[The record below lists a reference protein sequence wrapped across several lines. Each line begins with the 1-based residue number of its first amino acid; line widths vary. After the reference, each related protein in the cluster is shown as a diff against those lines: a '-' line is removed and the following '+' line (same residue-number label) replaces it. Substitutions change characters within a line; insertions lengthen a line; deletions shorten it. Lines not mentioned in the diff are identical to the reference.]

1 MLERVDRMLLAV
13 HDRARAV
20 DTFVRLLGA
29 LPRGELTSTAL
40 AARGTLLALGESEL
54 ELWEPVGPGLVAGRL
69 ERLGEGLLFAGY
81 ATRRLDDLAHR
92 LRTRGVAFE
101 LADERLY
108 LPATSTFGFPMVIS
122 PWAERTGA
130 GPVGFFYEATNALDT
145 DWKVVAARYAD
156 LFALD
161 MRNFSP
167 IASERWGY
175 AGTLTLFDPATRL
188 DRIELSQTFAGN
200 AGAMRRFVERRGGDA
215 LYMCFAE
222 ARDFVA
228 LRDRLLA
235 AGATL
240 TARGKDIANERDTIH
255 VHPKNLHGML
265 LGISRP
271 GFAWTWSGQPAR
283 VPPHA
288 TTAPD

>member
-1 MLERVDRMLLAV
+1 MLDRVDRMLLAV
-13 HDRARAV
+13 HDRARAS
-20 DTFVRLLGA
+20 DTFTRLLGA
-29 LPRGELTSTAL
+29 VPRRELTSAAL

-54 ELWEPVGPGLVAGRL
+54 ELWEPAGPGPVALRL

-81 ATRRLDDLAHR
+81 ATRHLDQLAQR
-92 LRTRGVAFE
+92 LRARGVPFE

-122 PWAERTGA
+122 PWAERAGA

-161 MRNFSP
+161 MKNFSP

-175 AGTLTLFDPATRL
+175 AGTLTLFDPAARL

-222 ARDFVA
+222 ARDFIG

-240 TARGKDIANERDTIH
+240 TARGNDIANEKDTLH

-283 VPPHA
+283 VPLHA
-288 TTAPD
+288 ATKPD

>member
-156 LFALD
+156 QIG
-161 MRNFSP
+161 R
-167 IASERWGY
+167 ASCRER
-175 AGTLTLFDPATRL
+175 
-188 DRIELSQTFAGN
+188 
-200 AGAMRRFVERRGGDA
+200 V
-215 LYMCFAE
+215 
-222 ARDFVA
+222 
-228 LRDRLLA
+228 
-235 AGATL
+235 
-240 TARGKDIANERDTIH
+240 
-255 VHPKNLHGML
+255 
-265 LGISRP
+265 
-271 GFAWTWSGQPAR
+271 
-283 VPPHA
+283 
-288 TTAPD
+288 